1 MAAENTGDIWGMV
14 TAIGIAIVG
23 VATLAVI
30 VSKNSN
36 TTGVI
41 SASGSAFSQSLATA
55 LSPIVGGGS
64 GYGSNTSTFPI
75 G

>member
-1 MAAENTGDIWGMV
+1 MNELTSMI
-14 TAIGIAIVG
+14 TAIGLAIVG
-23 VATLAVI
+23 VAVLAVI

-41 SASGSAFSQSLATA
+41 SATGSAFSQSLATA

-64 GYGSNTSTFPI
+64 SYASNMSSFPI